1 MARPL
6 RIEFAGGLY
15 HVISRGN
22 ARQDIYADD
31 DDRVSFL
38 MVLEKACKRFES
50 SPGETDQIGHG
61 MEME

>member
-6 RIEFAGGLY
+6 RIEFTGGFY

-22 ARQDIYADD
+22 ARQDIYVDD

-38 MVLEKACKRFES
+38 MVLEKACNRSES
-50 SPGETDQIGHG
+50 SPGEADQIGQG